1 MVDNAGTNHIQIDVN
16 QTLQQ
21 MLSGFDGSGMVSIF
35 PESPFAF
42 FPLVVFLC
50 CSSCDQSN
58 RLGNNTIFTVI
69 LYDYMDVI

>member
-1 MVDNAGTNHIQIDVN
+1 MVDNAGTDHIQIDVN

-42 FPLVVFLC
+42 FPLVVFLLPFFLR
-50 CSSCDQSN
+50 SIQSP
-58 RLGNNTIFTVI
+58 GE
-69 LYDYMDVI
+69 